1 MVTHVAFINNFVKKQ
16 IIEFYFDSKWQSR
29 AKLNKNLLRFAQSA
43 ILP

>member
-1 MVTHVAFINNFVKKQ
+1 MVTHVAFTKNFVKKQ
-16 IIEFYFDSKWQSR
+16 IIEFSFDPKWQSR